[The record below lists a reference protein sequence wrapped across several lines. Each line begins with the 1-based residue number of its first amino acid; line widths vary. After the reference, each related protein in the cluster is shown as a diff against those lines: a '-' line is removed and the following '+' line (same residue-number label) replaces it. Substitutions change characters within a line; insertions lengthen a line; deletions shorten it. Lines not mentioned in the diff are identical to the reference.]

1 MIVRFLSGLTKYE
14 IGGHTAVGMAGDS
27 DMQVQDNSYKQV
39 KLPPGY
45 IRVLEL
51 QPSSSP
57 GAALACRLRAQTIAD
72 EPYEA
77 LSYVW
82 GKPTVFHSII
92 WCVDED
98 HVDSGG
104 GTLRIGANLA
114 TALVAY
120 RRLDQPRRI
129 WVDAICIRQDDFD
142 ERLSQVRMMG
152 DIFRGATQVLC
163 WLGAFQEPAT
173 NEQLALTA
181 MRFLREFNEDQT
193 GHLQRIQSAIHKSET
208 ETKEQSATEDHDGGQ
223 QLLKTW
229 RAIKTFFDVEYFHR
243 AWIIQEIGLARRAC
257 ISWGRSDICID
268 WADIARFVLFLDDN
282 GASVINAL
290 DLKSWVCN
298 HINLVWS
305 SKPDGTPLYDFS
317 EVLHWA
323 RVHLSTDPRDFVYSL
338 LGHPSAVVDGRLLIE
353 PVYTVSTAQV
363 YTDLVVN
370 IIRRTRSLHILAFV
384 DHGEEPSPVG
394 LPTWVPDWQGLN
406 LVAPLRCPTRAA
418 SLEYRS
424 VTVDEKEDNASRT
437 PALRC
442 HGVLISSVRAYS
454 DMIDPKELA
463 ITDYA
468 AEVEKK
474 LPFLMD
480 HVYARLVLTQPVETR
495 PSADDFVSALSFLLT
510 GAHRGTT
517 PAASGPA
524 RDKQRADCAAHA
536 VQAEALRITA
546 AAAEPDPFLGSLS
559 AEEASQ
565 VQALAARGCSTQFV
579 QDMTWTSMCRRVFV
593 TKDGQLG
600 LGPRIVAAGDVV
612 AVLPGVRYPLLL
624 RAKTNGAGPETEFE
638 LVGPALLYGFMDNEV
653 AEARAGTFVEQEFCL
668 V

>member
-1 MIVRFLSGLTKYE
+1 
-14 IGGHTAVGMAGDS
+14 
-27 DMQVQDNSYKQV
+27 MQARDRSYKHA
-39 KLPPGY
+39 KLPPRY

-51 QPSSSP
+51 QPSASTD
-57 GAALACRLRAQTIAD
+57 AALACRLREQTIAD

-82 GKPTVFHSII
+82 GKPTVFHSTI

-129 WVDAICIRQDDFD
+129 WVDAICIRQDDLD

-152 DIFRGATQVLC
+152 DIFRNATQVLC

-173 NEQLALTA
+173 DEHLALA
-181 MRFLREFNEDQT
+181 AIHFLREFNEDQT
-193 GHLQRIQSAIHKSET
+193 GHLRRIKAAIHKSET
-208 ETKEQSATEDHDGGQ
+208 ETREQSAKGDHDGEQ

-229 RAIKTFFDVEYFHR
+229 RAVKTFFDIEYFHR
-243 AWIIQEIGLARRAC
+243 AWIIQEIGLARRAW
-257 ISWGRSDICID
+257 IAWGRSDICID
-268 WADIARFVLFLDDN
+268 WAEVARFVLFLDDN

-305 SKPDGTPLYDFS
+305 NKPDGTPLFDFS

-338 LGHPSAVVDGRLLIE
+338 LGHPSAVVGGQLLIE
-353 PVYTVSTAQV
+353 PVYTLSTARV
-363 YTDLVVN
+363 YTQLVVN
-370 IIRRTRSLHILAFV
+370 IIQRTRSLHILAFV
-384 DHGEEPSPVG
+384 DHGEEPSPMG

-418 SLEYRS
+418 SLEYCN
-424 VTVDEKEDNASRT
+424 VAVDDGGSRKT

-442 HGVLISSVRAYS
+442 QGALVSSLRAYS
-454 DMIDPKELA
+454 SMIDPKELA

-468 AEVEKK
+468 AEAKKK
-474 LPFLMD
+474 LPFLID
-480 HVYARLVLTQPVETR
+480 HIYARLVLTQPAETR
-495 PSADDFVSALSFLLT
+495 PSADYFISALSFILT

-524 RDKQRADCAAHA
+524 RDEQRADCAAHA
-536 VQAEALRITA
+536 VHAEALRTT
-546 AAAEPDPFLGSLS
+546 AEPGPFFGSLS

-565 VQALAARGCSTQFV
+565 MQALAALGCAAQVV
-579 QDMTWTSMCRRVFV
+579 QDMTWTSMCRRVFI
-593 TKDGQLG
+593 TRDGQLG
-600 LGPRIVAAGDVV
+600 LGPRIMAGGDVV
-612 AVLPGVRYPLLL
+612 AVLPGSRYPLLL
-624 RAKTNGAGPETEFE
+624 REKTGGAETEHE
-638 LVGPALLYGFMDNEV
+638 LVGPVLLYGFMNSEV
-653 AEARAGTFVEQEFCL
+653 AEAPAGTFVEQEFCL